1 MINSLSYK
9 AACEVVPE
17 RERERERLYFI
28 NRHFADLAEL
38 RDFTRLLIVT
48 VKIPIKSNETI

>member
-1 MINSLSYK
+1 M
-9 AACEVVPE
+9 
-17 RERERERLYFI
+17 REREGERLYFI

-38 RDFTRLLIVT
+38 LDFTRLIIVI